1 MNILRIRYNNMERIK
16 RNNIMASSNLKEL
29 IDADFGKAGTQSR
42 ENFNQDAEA
51 FCLAQTLK
59 EERLKAGLTQEQLA
73 EKIGTKKT
81 YISRLENGKADV
93 QLGTLFT
100 IFEGLGRKV
109 CVTIL

>member
-1 MNILRIRYNNMERIK
+1 MNNKEMIIS
-16 RNNIMASSNLKEL
+16 ASNLSEL
-29 IDADFGKAGTQSR
+29 LDAEFGKIGTPER
-42 ENFNQDAEA
+42 DEFEIEAKA

-81 YISRLENGKADV
+81 YISRLENGKSDV
-93 QLGTLFT
+93 QLNTLFR
-100 IFEGLGRKV
+100 IFEGLGKKV